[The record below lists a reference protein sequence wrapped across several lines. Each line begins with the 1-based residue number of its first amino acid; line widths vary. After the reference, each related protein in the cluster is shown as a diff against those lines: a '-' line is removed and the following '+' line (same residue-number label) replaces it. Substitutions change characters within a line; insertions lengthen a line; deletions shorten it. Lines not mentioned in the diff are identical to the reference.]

1 MTEGKHESYFRRQE
15 YGLELANRM
24 FHMTVEERVD
34 FVDAFADVLK
44 LYNPNL
50 KLMLLEDE

>member
-1 MTEGKHESYFRRQE
+1 MTEGRKA

-24 FHMTVEERVD
+24 FHMTVDERVD

-50 KLMLLEDE
+50 KLMLESTDDWRTSE